1 MKVVR
6 HTLHAYRLPLRE
18 PVTLGRAQIEEREG
32 LLLRLEA
39 EGGGVGWGDAA
50 PLPGFSREF
59 LFDVHLELDAFAGAL
74 CGRDLDPRDVTDPHS
89 RLHAALDK
97 ARLKPSARYALDLA
111 LLDLAAQE
119 AGRSLARALHPDPAV
134 SLPLAALVTEPPP
147 LALVEAARLAESGYR
162 TLKLKVGRG
171 ALREEVAL
179 VRGVR
184 ERVGEAVALRLD
196 ANRAWT
202 EAEARLFAGEI
213 AAVKV
218 DYVEEP
224 LRDPAA
230 LPALWLDTH
239 LPIALDET
247 LAEPGSDG
255 ALHGWAAAAV
265 LKPTLLGGVAATLRW
280 AERAHGVGVRAVL
293 SAAFESGVGLRG
305 VAALAAATGGEP
317 AGLDPYRRLA
327 SDVLAAPLPLDRPLV
342 DVPALLAHP
351 MEVRLR

>member
-1 MKVVR
+1 MRVVR
-6 HTLHAYRLPLRE
+6 HALHAYRLPLRE
-18 PVTLGRAQIEEREG
+18 PVTLGRTRIEEREG

-39 EGGGVGWGDAA
+39 GDGAVGWGDAA

-74 CGRDLDPRDVTDPHS
+74 CGRDLDPHAAADPHS

-111 LLDLAAQE
+111 LWDLAAQ
-119 AGRSLARALHPDPAV
+119 ATGRSLAHALHPDPVAT
-134 SLPLAALVTEPPP
+134 LPTAALVTEPPP
-147 LALVEAARLAESGYR
+147 LALVEAARLAEAGYPA
-162 TLKLKVGRG
+162 LKLKVGRG

-184 ERVGEAVALRLD
+184 ERVGEGVALRLD

-202 EAEARLFAGEI
+202 EAEGRLFAAEI
-213 AAVKV
+213 APAEV

-224 LRDPAA
+224 LRDPS
-230 LPALWLDTH
+230 LLQALWHDGQ

-247 LAEPGSDG
+247 LAEPGG
-255 ALHGWAAAAV
+255 AEALQGWVAAAV

-280 AERAHGVGVRAVL
+280 AERARAAGVRAVL

-351 MEVRLR
+351 LEVRLR